1 MKNLFFKLSLYVK
14 WAWGF
19 PAAVVSNYRRQT
31 KLDREMQDAL
41 IDDTFL
47 ALYPREYLHPF
58 CIQYP

>member
-19 PAAVVSNYRRQT
+19 PAAVVSNYRRQAEME
-31 KLDREMQDAL
+31 KRMQDAL

-47 ALYPREYLHPF
+47 DRASRG
-58 CIQYP
+58 